1 MDQNSPFS
9 RDEMVDRTGRLRTPW
24 VPVMEAVRAIG
35 PEELA
40 RRAESLN
47 RQVRLAAPYGA
58 VTSHHYDPLPAP
70 LTASEFLVLESGLRQ
85 RANFLNELLADL
97 YGEQNM
103 LRKGRIPPATV
114 LGNPHFLRSLRTW
127 KALPYPRLSFYAADL
142 IRGQDGKFQVL
153 RDHTGIIPGLGH
165 ALTLRRVA
173 TSLLP
178 ELFRAGGL
186 RSLRPA
192 REMLVDHLQ
201 RETQGGLIAV
211 LSSGIAKPELAVDMM
226 DDALLARALG
236 VLLIEPGD
244 LAARAGALHLKTLSG
259 LLQVATLIRGLSG
272 IDLDPLEQGFRPGAG
287 IPGAFG
293 AIRAGDLRILNVPG
307 SSLAESP
314 DLHPYFDDLFQRLL
328 KEAPELATATEDLR
342 DQASRAP
349 FVSGSNLVSSALLF
363 RLYAW
368 HDGKTWQVLPGGLAF
383 GLEQEGATGSMKDV
397 WVLDADEP
405 HFFSGAPPAIEPP
418 PRAAFLPAANLP
430 SRVADNLFWLGRS
443 VERLESSC
451 RLLLLALPR
460 LESGTSLPRDM
471 AERSL
476 LVRSLAQAGLL
487 PADIATGAVSGHFLR
502 QTLAR
507 RKPIAGLVKEVARL
521 VTASSERLS
530 SSMLTT
536 VQFTLDQATEA
547 LNSNEEAALP
557 VMLSFAA
564 TFAGIA
570 AENMSRD
577 GGWLFLEMGRRLERA
592 ETLADSLAI
601 LLDAPPERLE
611 PGLAL
616 GIELADSV
624 LSYDLRHA
632 GILAPGPVLT
642 MLLADA
648 SNPRSLG
655 FQCAALRWT
664 LERLG
669 AEDDA
674 QSAKLLLHEAI
685 DLAGYTAD
693 LSTPLANIAARLR
706 LLSDRVQRRFFTLLP
721 EAHRLD
727 DDEEANGRLADGAA
741 AKDRPADDDPEAPP
755 ADGRR
760 A

>member
-1 MDQNSPFS
+1 MDQNSAFS
-9 RDEMVDRTGRLRTPW
+9 RDEMVDRNGRLRTPW

-35 PEELA
+35 PEELS
-40 RRAESLN
+40 RRAASLN
-47 RQVRLAAPYGA
+47 RQVRLAAPFGA
-58 VTSHHYDPLPAP
+58 VTTHHYDPLPAP
-70 LTASEFLVLESGLRQ
+70 LTASEFSVLESGLRQ
-85 RANFLNELLADL
+85 RATFLNALLEDL
-97 YGEQNM
+97 YGRQSVLHE
-103 LRKGRIPPATV
+103 GRIPAAMV
-114 LGNPHFLRSLRTW
+114 LGKPQFLRSLHT
-127 KALPYPRLSFYAADL
+127 AAPLPYPRLSLYAADL
-142 IRGQDGKFQVL
+142 IRGQDGRFQVL

-173 TSLLP
+173 TTLLP

-201 RETQGGLIAV
+201 RESQGGLIAV
-211 LSSGIAKPELAVDMM
+211 LSAGISSPAEAVDMM

-244 LAARAGALHLKTLSG
+244 LAARNGALHIKTLSG
-259 LLQVATLIRGLSG
+259 LLHVATLIRGLSG
-272 IDLDPLEQGFRPGAG
+272 VDLDPLEQGFRPGAG

-293 AIRAGDLRILNVPG
+293 AIRAGVLSILNAPG
-307 SSLAESP
+307 SSLVESP
-314 DLHPYFDDLFQRLL
+314 DFRPYFDELFLRLL
-328 KEAPELATATEDLR
+328 GAPAELPGVIGDPLQ
-342 DQASRAP
+342 QASKAP
-349 FVSGSNLVSSALLF
+349 FISGTSLLSTALIF

-368 HDGKTWQVLPGGLAF
+368 HDGASWQILPGGLAF
-383 GLEQEGATGSMKDV
+383 GLDQNAVTSGMKDV

-405 HFFSGAPPAIEPP
+405 HFFSGAPAAIEPP
-418 PRAAFLPAANLP
+418 PRAPSLPAANLP

-443 VERLESSC
+443 VERLESSS
-451 RLLLLALPR
+451 RLLMLALPR
-460 LESGTSLPRDM
+460 LESGTSLPRDV
-471 AERSL
+471 AERAL
-476 LVRSLAQAGLL
+476 LARSLAQAGLL
-487 PADIATGAVSGHFLR
+487 PAELAGGAVSGRFLR
-502 QTLAR
+502 STLSR

-521 VTASSERLS
+521 VNASSERLS
-530 SSMLTT
+530 PNMLTT
-536 VQFTLDQATEA
+536 VQFALDQATDSLDA
-547 LNSNEEAALP
+547 NEEASLP
-557 VMLSFAA
+557 SMLSFAA

-577 GGWLFLEMGRRLERA
+577 GGWLFMEMGRRLERA

-601 LLDAPPERLE
+601 LLDAAPERLE

-632 GILAPGPVLT
+632 GILAPAPVLA

-648 SNPRSLG
+648 GNPRSLA

-674 QSAKLLLHEAI
+674 ESARLLLNEATA
-685 DLAGYTAD
+685 LAGRNAD
-693 LSTPLANIAARLR
+693 LTTPLANIAARLR

-721 EAHRLD
+721 EAHQLD
-727 DDEEANGRLADGAA
+727 DDEEVVSMSQSMSQ
-741 AKDRPADDDPEAPP
+741 
-755 ADGRR
+755 
-760 A
+760 